1 VTLKVGTNTGCGSKD
16 TRQGIDMGIIEVD
29 LFSEDVDSL
38 DHPEVVKF
46 RGLLEEV
53 ADEYQC
59 YLISFEIERGT
70 VLFSFGS
77 DALNAKI
84 IRLLQTDST

>member
-1 VTLKVGTNTGCGSKD
+1 
-16 TRQGIDMGIIEVD
+16 MGIIEVD

-46 RGLLEEV
+46 KRLLEEV
-53 ADEYQC
+53 ADEYHC

-70 VLFSFGS
+70 VLFSF
-77 DALNAKI
+77 DNNALDAKI
-84 IRLLQTDST
+84 VQLLQTDST

>member
-1 VTLKVGTNTGCGSKD
+1 
-16 TRQGIDMGIIEVD
+16 MGIIEVD

-46 RGLLEEV
+46 KRLLEEV
-53 ADEYQC
+53 ADEHQC

-70 VLFSFGS
+70 VLFSFGD
-77 DALNAKI
+77 DALDAKI
-84 IRLLQTDST
+84 VRLLQEDST

>member
-1 VTLKVGTNTGCGSKD
+1 
-16 TRQGIDMGIIEVD
+16 MGIIEVD

-38 DHPEVVKF
+38 DHPAVVKF

-70 VLFSFGS
+70 VQFSFGS

-84 IRLLQTDST
+84 IRLLQTDSI

>member
-1 VTLKVGTNTGCGSKD
+1 
-16 TRQGIDMGIIEVD
+16 MGIVEVD

-46 RGLLEEV
+46 KGLLEEV
-53 ADEYQC
+53 ADEYHC
-59 YLISFEIERGT
+59 YLTSFEIERGT
-70 VLFSFGS
+70 VLFSFGN
-77 DALNAKI
+77 DALNAEI

>member
-1 VTLKVGTNTGCGSKD
+1 
-16 TRQGIDMGIIEVD
+16 MGIIEVD

-38 DHPEVVKF
+38 DHPEVLKF
-46 RGLLEEV
+46 KRLLEEV
-53 ADEYQC
+53 ADEYHS

-70 VLFSFGS
+70 VLFSFGN

>member
-1 VTLKVGTNTGCGSKD
+1 
-16 TRQGIDMGIIEVD
+16 MGIIEVV

-46 RGLLEEV
+46 RRLLEEV
-53 ADEYQC
+53 ADEYHC

-70 VLFSFGS
+70 VLFSF
-77 DALNAKI
+77 DNDVLDAKI
-84 IRLLQTDST
+84 VQLLQTDST